1 MAAQHI
7 GLIANLD
14 KKGAPR
20 LLRRLYA
27 DLSAQ
32 GHQISVERL
41 AAKAAGIEEG
51 RERDLDELADTSD
64 LLIVLGGD
72 GTLLKVAGQLRERIK
87 PLAAVNTGTLGFLT
101 CATADTIDRLVKA
114 INDSSYALSK
124 RGMFDVEVT
133 IGDGEPQSFTALNEF
148 VAGRGITSRTVHVEA
163 RVDGELVNHYSG
175 DGLIVSTPTGST
187 AYSMSAGGPIVHPA
201 SPVMI
206 ITPVC
211 PHTLT
216 NRSIVVSDSS
226 EIELL
231 IADQRD
237 PLYLT
242 VDGQAIAEAG
252 LETRIRITRADH
264 ELPLVMLS
272 EDSFFRVL
280 TGKLN
285 WYGSA
290 VKKDGDG
297 EGVNLA

>member
-14 KKGAPR
+14 KPGAAD
-20 LLRRLYA
+20 LLRRLHD
-27 DLSAQ
+27 DLTEA
-32 GHQISVERL
+32 GHQVSFQRDSG
-41 AAKAAGIEEG
+41 KAAGFEKEDG
-51 RERDLDELADTSD
+51 LKLADLADASD

-72 GTLLKVAGQLRERIK
+72 GTLLNIAGQLRERIK

-101 CATADTIDRLVKA
+101 CVTADEVTRLVKA
-114 INDSSYALSK
+114 IGHSSYALSK
-124 RGMFDVEVT
+124 RRMFDVEVQ
-133 IGDGEPQSFTALNEF
+133 IGHEESQTFTALNEV
-148 VAGRGITSRTVHVEA
+148 VAGRGITSRTVHVEV

-187 AYSMSAGGPIVHPA
+187 AYSMSAGGPIVHPSA
-201 SPVMI
+201 PVMV

-216 NRSIVVSDSS
+216 NRAIVVSDDS

-237 PLYLT
+237 PLFLT

-252 LETRIRITRADH
+252 LETRIRISRADH

-285 WYGSA
+285 WHGSA
-290 VKKDGDG
+290 VRKNA

>member
-7 GLIANLD
+7 GLTANLD
-14 KKGAPR
+14 KPDAVA
-20 LLRRLYA
+20 LLRRLRTELTGA
-27 DLSAQ
+27 
-32 GHQISVERL
+32 GHQVSTHDE
-41 AAKAAGIEEG
+41 AAIAAEFPAEEAYG
-51 RERDLDELADTSD
+51 LVALADACD

-72 GTLLKVAGQLRERIK
+72 GTLLNVASQLRERVK
-87 PLAAVNTGTLGFLT
+87 PLAAINTGTLGFLT
-101 CATADTIDRLVKA
+101 CVTAIDSDRLVKA
-114 INDSSYALSK
+114 LGDCSYSLSK
-124 RGMFDVEVT
+124 RRMFDVEVW
-133 IGDGEPQSFTALNEF
+133 IGEDPPARYTALNEF
-148 VAGRGITSRTVHVEA
+148 VAGRGITSRTVDVEA

-187 AYSMSAGGPIVHPA
+187 AYSMSAGGPIVHPS

-216 NRSIVVSDSS
+216 NRAIVVSDDSV
-226 EIELL
+226 IELM

-252 LETRIRITRADH
+252 RETRIRISRAQH
-264 ELPLVMLS
+264 ELPLVTLS

-285 WYGSA
+285 WHGSA
-290 VKKDGDG
+290 ARRNGDG
-297 EGVNLA
+297 NHLA

>member
-14 KKGAPR
+14 KPGAVD
-20 LLRRLYA
+20 LLRRLRSELTDA
-27 DLSAQ
+27 
-32 GHQISVERL
+32 GHQVSVHSA
-41 AAKAAGIEEG
+41 AAKAADFPAAESFE
-51 RERDLDELADTSD
+51 LPELADASD

-72 GTLLKVAGQLRERIK
+72 GTLLNIAGQLRERIK

-101 CATADTIDRLVKA
+101 CVTADEVGRLIKA
-114 INDSSYALSK
+114 IGSASYALSK
-124 RGMFDVEVT
+124 RRMLDLEVQ
-133 IGDGEPQSFTALNEF
+133 IGDQEPEVFTALNEI
-148 VAGRGITSRTVHVEA
+148 VAGRGITSRTVHVEV

-201 SPVMI
+201 APVMV

-216 NRSIVVSDSS
+216 NRAIVVSDTSD
-226 EIELL
+226 IELVL
-231 IADQRD
+231 PDQRD

-252 LETRIRITRADH
+252 LETRIRISRAEH

-290 VKKDGDG
+290 VRKNGDA
-297 EGVNLA
+297 VNMA

>member
-14 KKGAPR
+14 KLGAAN
-20 LLRRLYA
+20 LLRRLHD
-27 DLSAQ
+27 DLTEA
-32 GHQISVERL
+32 GHQVSLQRD
-41 AAKAAGIEEG
+41 AARAAGFDDDQGLE
-51 RERDLDELADTSD
+51 LAELADASD

-72 GTLLKVAGQLRERIK
+72 GTLLKIAGQLRERIK

-101 CATADTIDRLVKA
+101 CVTADEIGRLVKA
-114 INDSSYALSK
+114 VGDSSYALSK
-124 RGMFDVEVT
+124 RRMLDVHVQ
-133 IGDGEPQSFTALNEF
+133 IGSEEPQVFTALNEF

-201 SPVMI
+201 APVMV

-216 NRSIVVSDSS
+216 NRAIVVSDDSD
-226 EIELL
+226 IELR

-252 LETRIRITRADH
+252 KETRIRISRADH

-272 EDSFFRVL
+272 DDSFFRVL

-285 WYGSA
+285 WHGSA
-290 VKKDGDG
+290 VRKNG